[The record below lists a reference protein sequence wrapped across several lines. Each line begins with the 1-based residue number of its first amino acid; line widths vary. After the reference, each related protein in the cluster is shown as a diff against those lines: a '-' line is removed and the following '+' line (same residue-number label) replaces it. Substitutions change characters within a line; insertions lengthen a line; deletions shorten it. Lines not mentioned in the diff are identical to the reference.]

1 MNKSNMN
8 SGYKNSIVS
17 IIILV
22 LVAFLFIAIFIQGVK
37 VEQKD
42 DMFKVSGG
50 LFYSEKIAYSDIT
63 NVELRD
69 NIEYGSRTNGASLL
83 KYKLGI
89 FSNKE
94 FGKYKLFVN
103 DSINKFIIV
112 TYGEK
117 VLVFNYKDLSET
129 TELYSTLL
137 EKSGLKK

>member
-1 MNKSNMN
+1 MNKSSIN
-8 SGYKNSIVS
+8 SSSKNSIVS
-17 IIILV
+17 IIVLILV
-22 LVAFLFIAIFIQGVK
+22 AILLIAIFVQGVK
-37 VEQKD
+37 VEQKEELISI
-42 DMFKVSGG
+42 SGG
-50 LFYSEKIAYSDIT
+50 LFYSENITYSDIA

-83 KYKLGI
+83 NYKLGI

-117 VLVFNYKDLSET
+117 VVVFNYKDLSKT
-129 TELYSTLL
+129 IELYNTLL
-137 EKSGLKK
+137 EKAGL